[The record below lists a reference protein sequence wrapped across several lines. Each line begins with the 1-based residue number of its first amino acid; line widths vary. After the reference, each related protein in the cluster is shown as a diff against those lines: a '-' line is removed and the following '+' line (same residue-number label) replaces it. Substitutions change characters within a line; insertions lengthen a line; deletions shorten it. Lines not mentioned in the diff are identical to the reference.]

1 MIPEA
6 FVCHATTGRFRVK
19 VPSRKGNVA
28 FFSNLK
34 DHFTLLEGVKEVEA
48 NALTGSVV
56 FVHTTDLK
64 AISAF
69 AEEHSLFRVI
79 KLESG
84 TPALSRS
91 VVKTFKDLDM
101 GVKRFTGNELDVPG
115 VAFLTLLGF
124 GIYEI
129 SRGNF
134 AAPAWYTA
142 FWYSMNIFLKSVPHT
157 TGEENKQRQ

>member
-6 FVCHATTGRFRVK
+6 IFCHATPGRFRVK
-19 VPSRKGNVA
+19 VPSRKGNA
-28 FFSNLK
+28 AYFSNLK
-34 DHFTLLEGVKEVEA
+34 DHFAILEGVREVEA
-48 NALTGSVV
+48 SAVTGSVV
-56 FVHTTDLK
+56 FVHAIDLNV
-64 AISAF
+64 ISVF

-91 VVKTFKDLDM
+91 VVKTFRDLDK

-115 VAFLTLLGF
+115 VAFLTLLGL

-142 FWYSMNIFLKSVPHT
+142 FWYSLNIFLKSVPHST
-157 TGEENKQRQ
+157 AEENK

>member
-6 FVCHATTGRFRVK
+6 VVCHSTPGRFRVK
-19 VPSRKGNVA
+19 VPSRKGNA
-28 FFSNLK
+28 AYFSNVK
-34 DHFTLLEGVKEVEA
+34 DRFAHLEGVKEVEA

-56 FVHTTDLK
+56 FSHVADLK
-64 AISAF
+64 SISTF
-69 AEEHSLFRVI
+69 AEEHSLFRLI

-84 TPALSRS
+84 TPALSRN
-91 VVKTFKDLDM
+91 VVKAFSDFDKR
-101 GVKRFTGNELDVPG
+101 VKRFTGNELDVPG
-115 VAFLTLLGF
+115 AAFLTLLGF

-142 FWYSMNIFLKSVPHT
+142 FWYSLNIFLKSVPHPT
-157 TGEENKQRQ
+157 HVENK

>member
-6 FVCHATTGRFRVK
+6 IVCHSTPGRFRVR
-19 VPSRKGNVA
+19 VPSRKGNTA
-28 FFSNLK
+28 YFSDLK
-34 DHFTLLEGVKEVEA
+34 DQFTHLEGVNEVEA

-56 FVHTTDLK
+56 FTHTADLK
-64 AISAF
+64 AISMF
-69 AEEHSLFRVI
+69 AQENSLFRLI

-84 TPALSRS
+84 TPALSRN
-91 VVKTFKDLDM
+91 VVKAFSDFDKK
-101 GVKRFTGNELDVPG
+101 VKRFTGNELDVPG
-115 VAFLTLLGF
+115 AAFLTLLGF

-142 FWYSMNIFLKSVPHT
+142 FWYSLNIFLKSVPHT
-157 TGEENKQRQ
+157 SPEENK

>member
-6 FVCHATTGRFRVK
+6 IVCHSTPGRFRLK
-19 VPSRKGNVA
+19 VPSRRGNA
-28 FFSNLK
+28 AYFSSLK
-34 DHFTLLEGVKEVEA
+34 DNFAHLEGIGGIEA

-56 FVHTTDLK
+56 FVHVADLN

-69 AEEHSLFRVI
+69 AEEHSLFRLI
-79 KLESG
+79 KSDSR
-84 TPALSRS
+84 TPALSRN
-91 VVKTFKDLDM
+91 VVKSFRDFD
-101 GVKRFTGNELDVPG
+101 KRIKRLTGNELDVPG

-129 SRGNF
+129 GRGNF

-142 FWYSMNIFLKSVPHT
+142 FWYSLNIFLKSVPHT
-157 TGEENKQRQ
+157 IDEENK

>member
-6 FVCHATTGRFRVK
+6 IVCHSTPGRSRVK
-19 VPSRKGNVA
+19 VPSRKGNA
-28 FFSNLK
+28 AYFSNLK
-34 DHFTLLEGVKEVEA
+34 DHFTHLEGVREVEA

-56 FVHTTDLK
+56 FIHAADLK
-64 AISAF
+64 AISVF
-69 AEEHSLFRVI
+69 AEENSLFRLI
-79 KLESG
+79 KLDNG
-84 TPALSRS
+84 TPALSRN
-91 VVKTFKDLDM
+91 VVKTFKDFDK
-101 GVKRFTGNELDVPG
+101 GVKRLTGNELDVPG

-142 FWYSMNIFLKSVPHT
+142 FWYSLNIFLKSVPHA
-157 TGEENKQRQ
+157 TGEENK

>member
-6 FVCHATTGRFRVK
+6 IVCHSSPGRFRFK
-19 VPSRKGNVA
+19 VPSRKGDA
-28 FFSNLK
+28 AYFSNLK
-34 DHFTLLEGVKEVEA
+34 DHFAHLDGVKEVEA

-56 FVHTTDLK
+56 FIHAADLK

-69 AEEHSLFRVI
+69 AEEHSIFRLI

-84 TPALSRS
+84 TPLSRN
-91 VVKTFKDLDM
+91 VVKSFRDFDKR
-101 GVKRFTGNELDVPG
+101 VKRFTGNELDVPG
-115 VAFLTLLGF
+115 VAFLTLLGV

-129 SRGNF
+129 GRGNF

-142 FWYSMNIFLKSVPHT
+142 FWYSLNIFLKSVPHT
-157 TGEENKQRQ
+157 TDEENK